1 MMKRMLRRL
10 RRLLSPTLQ
19 HPDLL
24 AEDEREAGLDVVYRF
39 LLARGA
45 DEDGRR
51 HYLRLMREEGMKL
64 REVAAELA
72 ASDEF
77 QKRLQRHAGR
87 NDDPLPAALPPE
99 EFVDA
104 RELMKTRS
112 VAELAET
119 AEDYYRRTIDF
130 ADRYLAKPLDD
141 PHDAPDLLGSFA
153 HLLGGLRVT
162 PGMDVLDFGAG
173 TCWTTR
179 FLTQLGCAVIA
190 VDVSATALQ
199 LGKDLFARLPPIGHR
214 PEPRFLVFDG
224 HHIDLPDGSVDRIFC
239 FDAFHHVPNPAEV
252 MRELA
257 RVLRPGGIAGFSEP
271 GPNHSKA
278 ATSQYEMKNFVALEN
293 DVVMADIWR
302 WAHAAG
308 FSNLELAIFSNE
320 SYRVPLQAFEDLVAG
335 GAPLDEYGE
344 RLRGFLTGH
353 QTFFLT
359 KGERTAMDSRERN
372 GLMGAITVNLERVEV
387 GALEQVRGQAM
398 VSNIGDAVW
407 LPGPTRLGGVNLGV
421 HLRARDGRPLNVDF
435 HRIAIETATR
445 PGSAQSVSF
454 AFAPPPPGEYLLE
467 FDLVSEGIGW
477 FEMNGSATATVAIA
491 VRP

>member
-10 RRLLSPTLQ
+10 RRLLSPALRR
-19 HPDLL
+19 PDLL
-24 AEDEREAGLDVVYRF
+24 ADGEREAGLDVVYRF
-39 LLARGA
+39 LLARA
-45 DEDGRR
+45 PDEDGRR

-77 QKRLQRHAGR
+77 QKRLLRHAGR
-87 NDDPLPAALPPE
+87 SDEQRPARPPE

-104 RELMKTRS
+104 RELMKTLS

-119 AEDYYRRTIDF
+119 AEDYYRRTIGF

-153 HLLGGLRVT
+153 HLLGGLRLA

-179 FLTQLGCAVIA
+179 FLTQLGCAVTA

-199 LGKDLFARLPPIGHR
+199 LGKDLFARLPPIGNR

-224 HHIDLPDGSVDRIFC
+224 HHIDLPDACVDRIFC

-278 ATSQYEMKNFVALEN
+278 ATSQYEMKNYTAFES
-293 DVVMADIWR
+293 DVVMKDIWQ
-302 WAHAAG
+302 WARAAG
-308 FSNLELAIFSNE
+308 FSSLELAVFSTE
-320 SYRVPLQAFEDLVAG
+320 S
-335 GAPLDEYGE
+335 
-344 RLRGFLTGH
+344 
-353 QTFFLT
+353 
-359 KGERTAMDSRERN
+359 
-372 GLMGAITVNLERVEV
+372 
-387 GALEQVRGQAM
+387 
-398 VSNIGDAVW
+398 
-407 LPGPTRLGGVNLGV
+407 
-421 HLRARDGRPLNVDF
+421 
-435 HRIAIETATR
+435 
-445 PGSAQSVSF
+445 
-454 AFAPPPPGEYLLE
+454 
-467 FDLVSEGIGW
+467 
-477 FEMNGSATATVAIA
+477 
-491 VRP
+491 